1 MTDLSIAAKGKS
13 GQNRE
18 NLRQHNLSLVLRLLH
33 QMGTVARSQLTSVT
47 GLNRSTISDLV
58 AELAA
63 RGLVVESEAVLVGGV
78 GRPSLTVGTATNVV
92 AFAVNP
98 EIDATTVAAVTLD
111 GKLID
116 RVRYPTHIQPEPQ
129 KAAQIAN
136 QLVTSM
142 RNQLPAGTRIAGIG
156 AAVPGQVRVNDGVV
170 RFAPHL
176 NWIEAPFGPMLSQ
189 LTGLPVLVDND
200 ASLATLAERTYGSAK
215 GARHVVSLFAGS
227 GGIGG
232 GVIVDGQQLRGA
244 TGYAGEL
251 GHMQISNSPE
261 LDFSGLPGTLE
272 ALVRRDD
279 LLEVFKLDAATD
291 EELHFEILKAKD
303 AGPVKVIQNQIE
315 ALGRGVGVLATIFN
329 PQMVVLS
336 GFLASLFQFD
346 SDRLLEVIRLSTL
359 QSAHDSLLV
368 RTGELGTR
376 AVLVGAAELAFSNL
390 LDNPAAAPLIA
401 ANNK

>member
-1 MTDLSIAAKGKS
+1 MTGLPIMSAGKS

-33 QMGTVARSQLTSVT
+33 QMGTVARSQLTSIT

-63 RGLVVESEAVLVGGV
+63 RGLVIESEAMQVGGV
-78 GRPSLTVGTATNVV
+78 GRPSLSVATSTNVV

-98 EIDATTVAAVTLD
+98 EIDATTIAAVTLD
-111 GKLID
+111 GQIID
-116 RVRYPTHIQPEPQ
+116 RVRYPTHTQPEPQ
-129 KAAQIAN
+129 KAAQIAH
-136 QLVTSM
+136 QLITSM
-142 RNQLPAGTRIAGIG
+142 RKQLPEGTRIAGVG

-176 NWIEAPFGPMLSQ
+176 NWVEAPFGPMLSQ
-189 LTGLPVLVDND
+189 LTGLPVSVDND

-215 GARHVVSLFAGS
+215 GSRHVVSLFAGS

-232 GVIVDGQQLRGA
+232 GVIVDGFPLRGA

-251 GHMQISNSPE
+251 GHMQISNSSE
-261 LDFSGLPGTLE
+261 VDFSGLPGTLE

-279 LLEVFKLDAATD
+279 LLEVFKLYSATD
-291 EELHFEILKAKD
+291 EELDFEIMNATDKA
-303 AGPVKVIQNQIE
+303 PVKVIQSQID
-315 ALGRGVGVLATIFN
+315 ALGRGIGVLATIFN

-336 GFLASLFQFD
+336 GFLSSLFQFD
-346 SDRLLEVIRLSTL
+346 SDRLLDVVRKSTL

-368 RTGELGTR
+368 RTGDLGTK
-376 AVLVGAAELAFSNL
+376 AVLVGAAELAFNNL
-390 LDNPAAAPLIA
+390 LENPAAAPLIA
-401 ANNK
+401 AHNS

>member
-1 MTDLSIAAKGKS
+1 MTDLPFASKATS

-18 NLRQHNLSLVLRLLH
+18 NLRQHNLSVVLRLLH
-33 QMGTVARSQLTSVT
+33 RTGTVARSQLTSVT

-63 RGLVVESEAVLVGGV
+63 RGLAEESEAVLVGGV
-78 GRPSLTVGTATNVV
+78 GRPSLTVSPASNVV

-111 GKLID
+111 GQLVN
-116 RVRYPTHIQPEPQ
+116 RVRYPTHVQPEAQ

-136 QLVTSM
+136 QLIASM
-142 RNQLPAGTRIAGIG
+142 RANLAPGTRIAGVG
-156 AAVPGQVRVNDGVV
+156 VAVPGQVRVRDGVV

-176 NWIEAPFGPMLSQ
+176 NWVEEPFGPMLSQ
-189 LTGLPVLVDND
+189 LTGLPVWVDND
-200 ASLATLAERTYGSAK
+200 ASLATLAERTYGSAR
-215 GARHVVSLFAGS
+215 GANHVVSLFAGS

-232 GVIVDGQQLRGA
+232 GVIVSGQQLRGS

-251 GHMQISNSPE
+251 GHIQISSSSAP
-261 LDFSGLPGTLE
+261 DFSGLPGTLE

-279 LLEVFKLDAATD
+279 LLEVFKLDSATD
-291 EELHFEILKAKD
+291 EELEFEIANAKSS
-303 AGPVKVIQNQIE
+303 AIKVINAQID
-315 ALGRGVGVLATIFN
+315 ALGRGMGVLATIFN

-336 GFLASLFQFD
+336 GFLASLFNFD
-346 SDRLLEVIRLSTL
+346 RDRTLRAVRQSTL
-359 QSAHDSLLV
+359 QSANENLII

-376 AVLVGAAELAFSNL
+376 AVLIGAAELAFGEL
-390 LDNPAAAPLIA
+390 LDHPANAELFQ
-401 ANNK
+401 AN